1 MALLVGS
8 QSWRRPVQ
16 PSRETC
22 GGKCMGAAGFVCFLE
37 IESSHFYFILFYFIL
52 FLPKILPARRITRK
66 ETKKLSSLDLIT
78 ILPANS
84 FGSSS
89 HLSAQPS

>member
-37 IESSHFYFILFYFIL
+37 IESSHFYFIL

>member
-37 IESSHFYFILFYFIL
+37 IESSHFYFILFYFI
-52 FLPKILPARRITRK
+52 FA
-66 ETKKLSSLDLIT
+66 
-78 ILPANS
+78 
-84 FGSSS
+84 
-89 HLSAQPS
+89 